1 MPRSVIAAA
10 ISCSIAM
17 ISVVIMIVEGTITP
31 EAWALLLITPIPVA
45 VSITTNHNS
54 VEEESDSL
62 GESGTKITKK
72 KQMAMWAILLMLVST
87 FLCFD

>member
-62 GESGTKITKK
+62 GGWDEDNEEEADGNVGDP
-72 KQMAMWAILLMLVST
+72 ADAG
-87 FLCFD
+87 FDVPVL

>member
-17 ISVVIMIVEGTITP
+17 ISVVIMVLEGTITP

-54 VEEESDSL
+54 VDEESDSL
-62 GESGTKITKK
+62 GEWDEGNEEETDGNVGDP
-72 KQMAMWAILLMLVST
+72 ADAG
-87 FLCFD
+87 FDVPVL

>member
-62 GESGTKITKK
+62 GEWDEDNEEDADRKVGDP
-72 KQMAMWAILLMLVST
+72 ADAG
-87 FLCFD
+87 FDVPVL

>member
-17 ISVVIMIVEGTITP
+17 ISVVIMILEGTITP

-62 GESGTKITKK
+62 GEWDEGNEEEVDGNVGDP
-72 KQMAMWAILLMLVST
+72 ADAG
-87 FLCFD
+87 FDVPVL

>member
-17 ISVVIMIVEGTITP
+17 ISVVIMILEGTITP

-62 GESGTKITKK
+62 GEWDEDNEEADGNVGDP
-72 KQMAMWAILLMLVST
+72 ADAG
-87 FLCFD
+87 FDVPVL

>member
-17 ISVVIMIVEGTITP
+17 ISVVIMILEGTITP

-62 GESGTKITKK
+62 GEWDEDNEEEADGNVGDHADAGID
-72 KQMAMWAILLMLVST
+72 VPVH
-87 FLCFD
+87 

>member
-1 MPRSVIAAA
+1 MTRSVIAAA

-17 ISVVIMIVEGTITP
+17 ISVVIMILEGTITP

-45 VSITTNHNS
+45 ISITTNDNS

-62 GESGTKITKK
+62 GEWDECNEEEADGNVGDP
-72 KQMAMWAILLMLVST
+72 ADAG
-87 FLCFD
+87 FDVPVL

>member
-10 ISCSIAM
+10 ISCSIAL
-17 ISVVIMIVEGTITP
+17 ISVVIMILEGTITP

-62 GESGTKITKK
+62 GEWDEDNEEEADGNVGDP
-72 KQMAMWAILLMLVST
+72 ADAG
-87 FLCFD
+87 FDGPVL

>member
-10 ISCSIAM
+10 ISCAIAM

-62 GESGTKITKK
+62 GEWDEDNEEEADGNVGDP
-72 KQMAMWAILLMLVST
+72 ADAG
-87 FLCFD
+87 FDVPVL

>member
-62 GESGTKITKK
+62 GEWDEGN
-72 KQMAMWAILLMLVST
+72 
-87 FLCFD
+87 

>member
-62 GESGTKITKK
+62 GE
-72 KQMAMWAILLMLVST
+72 WAEDNEEADGNVGDPADAG
-87 FLCFD
+87 FDVPVL

>member
-62 GESGTKITKK
+62 GEWDEDNEEEADGNVGNP
-72 KQMAMWAILLMLVST
+72 ADAG
-87 FLCFD
+87 FDVPVL

>member
-62 GESGTKITKK
+62 GEWDEDNEEDADGNVGDP
-72 KQMAMWAILLMLVST
+72 ADAG
-87 FLCFD
+87 FDVPVL

>member
-17 ISVVIMIVEGTITP
+17 ISVVIMILEGTITP

-62 GESGTKITKK
+62 GEWDEGNEEE
-72 KQMAMWAILLMLVST
+72 ADGNGGDPADAG
-87 FLCFD
+87 FDVPVL